1 MDGLRYA
8 FNGKGEFTLI
18 ETVNERFT
26 LQGRMVEVETSPNIL
41 FDGHSPATVFS
52 AIVGRENDSDVV
64 QFTIGEDN
72 QIRTTVNGAVVNFE
86 ILPKQF
92 FVNVVV
98 EVGGNATYSATFS
111 SGAYIKVKA
120 ANGFI
125 SLLVSLP
132 NNFMNMTRGLMG
144 SFNGDTADDLAP
156 KVGNGTRDPISSNS
170 SLEEIHNQFGI
181 TCKLLSC
188 HYFLCNLWAN
198 ITTSKGGIKMQPLVG
213 VIFKCNL

>member
-1 MDGLRYA
+1 
-8 FNGKGEFTLI
+8 
-18 ETVNERFT
+18 
-26 LQGRMVEVETSPNIL
+26 MVEVETSPNIL

-72 QIRTTVNGAVVNFE
+72 QIRTTVNGAVFNSE

-125 SLLVSLP
+125 SLLLVSLP

-156 KVGNGTRDPISSNS
+156 KVGNGTGDPISSNS

-181 TCKLLSC
+181 TCKLLSW
-188 HYFLCNLWAN
+188 HYFL
-198 ITTSKGGIKMQPLVG
+198 M
-213 VIFKCNL
+213 